1 MNKGLAF
8 SGYAEFP
15 TTWTPGTFPTFTGG
29 KMLDYDIQADVN
41 YTARNGKFYAS
52 NRLRAQDN
60 GLASLSADFEEG
72 EINRVAAVDLLG
84 EIKKAGTSGAP
95 DHYHVT
101 NRKGKNVTFMW
112 AEWGEDDDGDY
123 YETWQILKTSF
134 GRTTHTAKTA
144 KDSIDYGTEKIHC
157 EAEGII
163 IDSDEVVCYVDIV
176 RFRDKTVEG
185 VLTTA
190 EAQALAYI
198 KTTLGITTPEPDD
211 NEDGNGE
218 QH

>member
-1 MNKGLAF
+1 MNKGFAF
-8 SGYAEFP
+8 SGYAPFP
-15 TTWTPGTFPTFTGG
+15 SDWTPGTKPTLTGG

-41 YTARNGKFYAS
+41 FTTRNGKFFAS

-60 GLASLSADFEEG
+60 GIASVAADFEEG
-72 EINRVAAVDLLG
+72 EINRAAAVDLLG
-84 EIKKAGTSGAP
+84 DVKKEGTSGAP

-101 NRKGKNVTFMW
+101 NRKGQEVSFIW
-112 AEWGEDDDGDY
+112 AEWGEDDEGEY

-144 KDSIDYGTEKIHC
+144 KDSVEYGTEKIHC

-163 IDSDEVVCYVDIV
+163 IDDDQVVCYVDIV
-176 RFRDKTVEG
+176 RFRDKTVQNA
-185 VLTTA
+185 VVTA
-190 EAQALAYI
+190 EAQALEYI
-198 KTTLGITTPEPDD
+198 KTTLGITTPEEDD
-211 NEDGNGE
+211 DGDGE